1 MDGLLARR
9 CNDALPCLVSCS
21 ISLSLRRSA
30 VRSPTLQHA
39 EPSRAPTHPTVFR
52 RSGPAGLED
61 GTPAFTSIAAARHGF
76 AVLRRLGGLP
86 AVHAHAC
93 TLATWLVRRLAAL
106 RHANGAPVCELY
118 GRWCRKLL
126 SPSSCTATA
135 TTAQS
140 GDHHYQSNS
149 PHDHPDH
156 GPTVAF
162 NLRRPD
168 GSWVGYSEVLRL
180 AAMHG
185 LVLRAGC
192 FCNPGACAEWLG
204 LSAEDMIANHA

>member
-1 MDGLLARR
+1 M
-9 CNDALPCLVSCS
+9 C
-21 ISLSLRRSA
+21 
-30 VRSPTLQHA
+30 Q
-39 EPSRAPTHPTVFR
+39 
-52 RSGPAGLED
+52 
-61 GTPAFTSIAAARHGF
+61 
-76 AVLRRLGGLP
+76 
-86 AVHAHAC
+86 
-93 TLATWLVRRLAAL
+93 
-106 RHANGAPVCELY
+106 LY

-126 SPSSCTATA
+126 TSSSFASVTA
-135 TTAQS
+135 TTTTTTTTTQPS
-140 GDHHYQSNS
+140 DDHHQTNN
-149 PHDHPDH
+149 PNNHPDH